1 MFFWFAKVNNN
12 SFLVTLRVKKNN
24 CMEHLLPDSYSADEK
39 AEILRRY
46 ERLLSVWQT
55 RKEPQDLAAVEDA
68 FYFAA
73 NAHHAQRRRSGE
85 PYIYHPIAV
94 ATIAAG
100 DIGLGRTSLV
110 CALLHDV
117 VEDTEYTLDDIRQ
130 RYGDKVAVVI
140 DGLTKLDKVE
150 NAESLQAE
158 NFKKIISTL
167 SQDVRVVLVKLA
179 DRLHYMRTLDSMPP
193 HKQLKIASET
203 SYIYAPLAYRL
214 GLHAIKNEL
223 EDLSLKYRDPV
234 IYESIRKQMNE
245 VRAEKTA
252 QLKQFL
258 VPVEEAFLK
267 RGIKVESQIIERST
281 YSIWKRMQKK
291 QLTFDDLYGNFNIRM
306 ITDCPREMEKIECWK
321 IYAILTDVYTPNAS
335 KLRDWVSTPKING
348 YESIHSLFMGKDGNW
363 VEVQIRTKRMNEIAE
378 KGFTAYWLYRPE
390 NQSESGLEEW
400 MKRVK
405 EMLNSDDSTIDFVD
419 TFTNDL
425 FSDEIKVFTPQGKA
439 ITLPKQSTVLDFAYT
454 IHSEVGNHSI
464 AAHVNNQLVQ
474 LDHKLKTG
482 DQVEIITSE
491 AQHPQEKW
499 FEFLNTAFAKSKL
512 KAGIKEYRRGF
523 RERGEE
529 LFNTIM
535 KKLGMEASKANRNK
549 LMEDQ
554 HLTSAVDFFYYMSQG
569 RINEHI
575 ISKVLKPQSN
585 SSGGL
590 LRYLTF
596 GLWGNDTKQEETPID
611 TSGEFDFNVANCC
624 NPIPGDEVVAF
635 NFPGEPLQIHRSDCP
650 KAINMMSHY
659 GNNIVKAK
667 WQPKSEIA
675 FLAALKFS
683 AIDHVGLLNKITDLL
698 SNEMKLNLHSLQME
712 SKQDLVE
719 GTLSVY
725 VHSTVELDTLINK
738 LNQIKEVRKA
748 ARLI

>member
-1 MFFWFAKVNNN
+1 M
-12 SFLVTLRVKKNN
+12 
-24 CMEHLLPDSYSADEK
+24 
-39 AEILRRY
+39 
-46 ERLLSVWQT
+46 
-55 RKEPQDLAAVEDA
+55 VENG

-73 NAHHAQRRRSGE
+73 NAHSKQRRRSGE

-100 DIGLGRTSLV
+100 DIGLGRTSIT

-130 RYGDKVAVVI
+130 QFGEKVALII

-150 NAESLQAE
+150 NAESMQAE
-158 NFKKIISTL
+158 NFKKIISSL
-167 SQDVRVVLVKLA
+167 SYDVRVVLIKLA
-179 DRLHYMRTLDSMPP
+179 DRLHNMRTLSSMPP

-214 GLHAIKNEL
+214 GLHTIKNEL

-234 IYESIRKQMNE
+234 IYESINKQMNE

-252 QLKQFL
+252 QLKEFL
-258 VPVEEAFLK
+258 VPVEEAFKK
-267 RGIKVESQIIERST
+267 RGIEVKSQIIERT
-281 YSIWKRMQKK
+281 THSIWKRMQKK
-291 QLTFDDLYGNFNIRM
+291 QLTFDDLYGNFIVRL
-306 ITDCPREMEKIECWK
+306 ITDCPPDMEKIECWK
-321 IYAILTDVYTPNAS
+321 IYAILTDVYTPNTS
-335 KLRDWVSTPKING
+335 KLKDWISSPKING
-348 YESIHSLFMGKDGNW
+348 YESIHAVFMSKDGKW

-378 KGFTAYWLYRPE
+378 KGFTAYWFYRTE
-390 NQSESGLEEW
+390 SQSESGLEEW
-400 MKRVK
+400 AKRVN
-405 EMLNSDDSTIDFVD
+405 ELINSDNESTLDFVD

-439 ITLPKQSTVLDFAYT
+439 ITLPKHSTVLDFAYN
-454 IHSEVGNHSI
+454 IHSEVGNRSI

-512 KAGIKEYRRGF
+512 KAGIKEYRRTF
-523 RERGEE
+523 REKGEE
-529 LFNTIM
+529 KFNAIM
-535 KKLGMEASKANRNK
+535 KKLDLEASKTNRNK
-549 LMEDQ
+549 VMDENQ
-554 HLTSAVDFFYYMSQG
+554 LTSAVDFFYYLAQG
-569 RINEHI
+569 KITEQDI
-575 ISKVLKPQSN
+575 QKILKPQS
-585 SSGGL
+585 SSNGGF

-596 GLWGNDTKQEETPID
+596 GLLGNDSKQKTATID
-611 TSGEFDFNVANCC
+611 TSGEFDFNVATCC

-635 NFPGEPLQIHRSDCP
+635 NFPGEPLQIHRCNCP
-650 KAINMMSHY
+650 KAIEMMSRY

-675 FLAALKFS
+675 FLAGLNIT
-683 AIDHVGLLNKITDLL
+683 AIDNVGLLNKITNLL
-698 SNEMKLNLHSLQME
+698 SNEMKLNLHSLRME

-719 GTLSVY
+719 STVSIY
-725 VHSTVELDTLINK
+725 VHSTAELNLLIEKLNK
-738 LNQIKEVRKA
+738 LKEVKKVT
-748 ARLI
+748 RLT

>member
-1 MFFWFAKVNNN
+1 
-12 SFLVTLRVKKNN
+12 
-24 CMEHLLPDSYSADEK
+24 MEHVLPNDYTQEEQE
-39 AEILRRY
+39 EIVRRY
-46 ERLLSVWQT
+46 ERLLNVWQT
-55 RKEPQDLAAVEDA
+55 RKETQDLQMVEEA

-73 NAHHAQRRRSGE
+73 NAHSKQRRRSGE

-94 ATIAAG
+94 ATIAAE
-100 DIGLGRTSLV
+100 DIGLGRTSIV

-117 VEDTEYTLDDIRQ
+117 VEDTEFTLNDIRQ
-130 RYGDKVAVVI
+130 QFGDKVALVI
-140 DGLTKLDKVE
+140 DGLTKLDKAD

-158 NFKKIISTL
+158 NFKKIINTL
-167 SQDVRVVLVKLA
+167 NQDVRVVLIKLA
-179 DRLHYMRTLDSMPP
+179 DRLHNMRTLSSMPP

-234 IYESIRKQMNE
+234 VYESIKRQMDSIRE
-245 VRAEKTA
+245 EKTA
-252 QLKQFL
+252 QLQRFL
-258 VPVEEAFLK
+258 GPAEEAFKK
-267 RGIKVESQIIERST
+267 RGIEVQAQIIERST
-281 YSIWKRMQKK
+281 FSIWKRMQKK
-291 QLTFDDLYGNFNIRM
+291 QLTFEELYGNFNVRL
-306 ITDCPREMEKIECWK
+306 ITDCPRDMEKIECWK
-321 IYAILTDVYTPNAS
+321 VYAILTDVYTPNAARL
-335 KLRDWVSTPKING
+335 KDWISNPKING
-348 YESIHSLFMGKDGNW
+348 YESIHALFMSHEGNW
-363 VEVQIRTKRMNEIAE
+363 VEVQIRSKRMNEIAE
-378 KGFTAYWLYRPE
+378 KGFAAYWQYRTD
-390 NQSESGLEEW
+390 NQTESGFDEWLKRINELLGSES
-400 MKRVK
+400 
-405 EMLNSDDSTIDFVD
+405 DSTIDFVD

-439 ITLPKQSTVLDFAYT
+439 ITLPKHSTALDFAYS

-482 DQVEIITSE
+482 DQVEIVTSE

-523 RERGEE
+523 REKGEE
-529 LFNTIM
+529 VFNAIM
-535 KKLGMEASKANRNK
+535 KKLGLEPSKANRAK
-549 LMEDQ
+549 VMESQ
-554 HLTSAVDFFYYMSQG
+554 RLASAVDFFYYLSQG
-569 RINEHI
+569 KITEQHVAR
-575 ISKVLKPQSN
+575 VLKPQS
-585 SSGGL
+585 SSNGSFL
-590 LRYLTF
+590 KRITF
-596 GLWGNDTKQEETPID
+596 GLIGGDSKQEED
-611 TSGEFDFNVANCC
+611 TLEASGEFDFNVATCC

-650 KAINMMSHY
+650 KAINMMSHF

-675 FLAALKFS
+675 FLAALKIT
-683 AIDHVGLLNKITDLL
+683 AIDNVGLLNKMTDLL

-719 GTLSVY
+719 ATISVY
-725 VHSTVELDTLINK
+725 VHSTAELSQLIEK
-738 LNQIKEVRKA
+738 LNKMKEVKKVVRVFN
-748 ARLI
+748 

>member
-1 MFFWFAKVNNN
+1 
-12 SFLVTLRVKKNN
+12 
-24 CMEHLLPDSYSADEK
+24 MEHLLPDSYSSEEK
-39 AEILRRY
+39 VEILRRY

-55 RKEPQDLAAVEDA
+55 RKEPQDLAIVEDA

-73 NAHHAQRRRSGE
+73 NAHSQQRRRSGE

-94 ATIAAG
+94 ATIAAD
-100 DIGLGRTSLV
+100 DIGLGRTSIV

-117 VEDTEYTLDDIRQ
+117 VEDTDYTLDDIRQ
-130 RYGDKVAVVI
+130 RFGEKVAIVI

-158 NFKKIISTL
+158 NFKKIINTL
-167 SQDVRVVLVKLA
+167 SHDARVVLVKLA
-179 DRLHYMRTLDSMPP
+179 DRLHNMRTLGSMPP

-223 EDLSLKYRDPV
+223 EDLSLKYRDPI
-234 IYESIRKQMNE
+234 IYESINRQMNE

-258 VPVEEAFLK
+258 VPIEEALQQ
-267 RGIKVESQIIERST
+267 RGVKAEAQIIERST

-291 QLTFDDLYGNFNIRM
+291 QLTFDELYGNFNIRL
-306 ITDCPREMEKIECWK
+306 ITDCARDMERIACWT
-321 IYAILTDVYTPNAS
+321 IYAILTDVYTPNVS
-335 KLRDWVSTPKING
+335 KLRDWISTPKING
-348 YESIHSLFMGKDGNW
+348 YESIHALLMSKEGSW
-363 VEVQIRTKRMNEIAE
+363 VEVQIRTKRMNDIAE
-378 KGFTAYWLYRPE
+378 KGFAAYWTYRTE
-390 NQSESGLEEW
+390 NRSESGFDEW
-400 MKRVK
+400 MKRVQ
-405 EMLNSDDSTIDFVD
+405 ELLNAESESTLDFVD

-425 FSDEIKVFTPQGKA
+425 FADEIKVFTPQGKA
-439 ITLPKQSTVLDFAYT
+439 ITLPKHSTVLDFAYS

-464 AAHVNNQLVQ
+464 AAHVNNHLVQ
-474 LDHKLKTG
+474 LDQRLKTG
-482 DQVEIITSE
+482 DQVEVITSE

-512 KAGIKEYRRGF
+512 KAGIKEYRREF
-523 RERGEE
+523 REKGEA
-529 LFNTIM
+529 LFNDIM
-535 KKLGMEASKANRNK
+535 KKLGLEPSKANRNK
-549 LMEDQ
+549 VMEDQ
-554 HLTSAVDFFYYMSQG
+554 RLSSAVDFFYYLSQG
-569 RINEHI
+569 KITEQHI
-575 ISKVLKPQSN
+575 AKVLKPQSGN
-585 SSGGL
+585 GSSFL
-590 LRYLTF
+590 KRITF
-596 GLWGNDTKQEETPID
+596 GLIGNDTKQDAALES
-611 TSGEFDFNVANCC
+611 SGDFDFNVAACC

-635 NFPGEPLQIHRSDCP
+635 NFAGEPLQIHRCDCP
-650 KAINMMSHY
+650 KAIEMMSRF

-675 FLAALKFS
+675 FLAAVKFT

-698 SNEMKLNLHSLQME
+698 SNELKLNLHSLQME
-712 SKQDLVE
+712 SKQDLVDA
-719 GTLSVY
+719 TLSVY
-725 VHSTVELDTLINK
+725 VHSTAELNTLIDK